1 MLEIISELITDAR
14 TVLASI
20 GLILAT
26 SSFISGLQLVKSKS
40 RIERKIHRFNG
51 VVSITIFCT
60 LMVWYFIRNGFSLW
74 PVTMWLSGFSLICIK
89 VWIVRTR
96 GKSFKYVSW
105 VGAALI
111 LIWLYLVYA
120 HIPV

>member
-1 MLEIISELITDAR
+1 MIEIIKGLLTDPR

-26 SSFISGLQLVKSKS
+26 SSFISGLQLVKIKS

-51 VVSITIFCT
+51 YATFTIYVV
-60 LMVWYFIRNGFSLW
+60 LMVWHFVVKGFGFWALVLWLCGLGFLLLKIR
-74 PVTMWLSGFSLICIK
+74 
-89 VWIVRTR
+89 IVRKR
-96 GKSFKYVSW
+96 SKAIKYVSW
-105 VGAALI
+105 MGATFI
-111 LIWLYLVYA
+111 LMWLYLVYI